1 MLTLCRRCAYVTA
14 HKRMPC
20 STIPQLHRYGLGELT
35 DAQVY
40 QLSEGES
47 GYHLSQLLLPREG
60 RGHTA
65 KRYTM
70 QDVKKRLAAYRQQ
83 KELKRPP
90 VPGRL
95 EGERE
100 KEEEEEQDVT
110 EEVSQL
116 AEGSRIPQL
125 VSEQT
130 PQSDLPKPSSAGS
143 TSLYV
148 TLLKAVLWI
157 LLWGFFIEVGF
168 GAVFL
173 VTSVLFFIIVS
184 LRGSRRKPWEPSAYS
199 VFNRNFEAI
208 EGTLSAEQFERELRY
223 GPLSVKK

>member
-1 MLTLCRRCAYVTA
+1 
-14 HKRMPC
+14 
-20 STIPQLHRYGLGELT
+20 
-35 DAQVY
+35 
-40 QLSEGES
+40 
-47 GYHLSQLLLPREG
+47 
-60 RGHTA
+60 
-65 KRYTM
+65 M
-70 QDVKKRLAAYRQQ
+70 QDVKKRLEAYRQQ
-83 KELKRPP
+83 KELKRHP
-90 VPGRL
+90 VPGKS
-95 EGERE
+95 EEERE
-100 KEEEEEQDVT
+100 KEEEEQHVTKEVTQLPQD
-110 EEVSQL
+110 SQ
-116 AEGSRIPQL
+116 SSKL

-130 PQSDLPKPSSAGS
+130 PQSDPPKPSNAGP

-168 GAVFL
+168 GSVFL
-173 VTSVLFFIIVS
+173 VTSLLFFIIVS